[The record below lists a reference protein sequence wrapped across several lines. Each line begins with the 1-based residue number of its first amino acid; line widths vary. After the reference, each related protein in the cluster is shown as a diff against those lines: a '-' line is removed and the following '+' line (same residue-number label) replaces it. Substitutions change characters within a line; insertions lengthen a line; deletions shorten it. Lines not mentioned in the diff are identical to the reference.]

1 MPWLVGTELIH
12 SLAVTDKRGLFK
24 SWTLLLAILAFSL
37 SLLGTFLV
45 RSGVLVSVHS
55 FAADP
60 KRGIFILAF
69 LILMIGGALSLYA
82 WRAPKL
88 RSQAGFELGARE
100 SFLLFNNILLV
111 LAPVGAS
118 VGVWIIASSLVDPV
132 DRWRRKLTL
141 SRAVTGMTIAH
152 IGLGLCVIALTTVQ
166 SFTIERDVSLAQG
179 GRVTVGAYEYR
190 FDG

>member
-1 MPWLVGTELIH
+1 MH

-60 KRGIFILAF
+60 SRGIFILAF
-69 LILMIGGALSLYA
+69 LIIMIGGALTLYA
-82 WRAPKL
+82 WRAPLLK
-88 RSQAGFELGARE
+88 SQAGFELGARE

-111 LAPVGAS
+111 IAAATVFGGTLAPLISDALRPGHAVGGSAVLQS
-118 VGVWIIASSLVDPV
+118 DLHAVDAAAG
-132 DRWRRKLTL
+132 WRCCRSGSMPTG
-141 SRAVTGMTIAH
+141 SAVA
-152 IGLGLCVIALTTVQ
+152 
-166 SFTIERDVSLAQG
+166 
-179 GRVTVGAYEYR
+179 
-190 FDG
+190 